1 MFLIDIFLVLSNLVF
16 FIPAYRAVKYRRWTR
31 AAIYFSIVFVSG
43 MYHTCRSYSDLCI
56 FNFKVHYDLDLF
68 FAQLCIP
75 LAVLYLIDFPIWYQW
90 VERWLLF
97 VFAFII
103 FVLQMFTGGALQV
116 QLVLIGGSFIVL
128 GAWLLL
134 FKNKNLNYDWV
145 MLERG
150 IILTA
155 MSTSLFTIQ
164 DRYMQGF
171 WAVHSLWHVLAAFGQ
186 YYILAVKPKAP
197 VYAAIDKKVNFVF
210 RNIPRI

>member
-43 MYHTCRSYSDLCI
+43 MYHTCRSYSGLCI

-97 VFAFII
+97 VFAFVI